1 MLTLIKNAR
10 IVAPEDRG
18 VKDILIAGEKIEAIR
33 DSIDPV
39 PGITDVIDASG
50 YSITPGL
57 IDQHIHITG
66 AGGKNGFVSM
76 TPGISAAE
84 LVSCGTT
91 TVVGL
96 LGTDGVIRS
105 LESLYAKVRSL
116 EQENLTAYMLTGYFG
131 LDQVTLTGGISR
143 DMIFIDK
150 VLGCKTAISDARSSF
165 PTVTDLLR
173 LLREV
178 YVGGL
183 TAGKKGILHIH
194 LGALETRMKVLFE
207 LVKEHEFPIK
217 YISPTHCGR
226 TKPLF
231 EEAIEFAKMGG
242 MIDISTGG
250 TKYDAPHRQVLY
262 ALEKG
267 VPIENMT
274 FSSDGNAG
282 MARKKDNG
290 VIELYKAPIHLN
302 LQEVI
307 ALIKEGGLPPADAFK
322 LITVNPARNL
332 SLPHKGR
339 IAEGCDAD
347 FCFFDDTYKLTHVLS
362 RGHIMMENSK
372 IL

>member
-1 MLTLIKNAR
+1 MLKLIKNAR
-10 IVAPEDRG
+10 IVAPEDMG
-18 VKDILIAGEKIEAIR
+18 VKDILIAGEKTEAIR
-33 DSIDPV
+33 DSIEPV
-39 PGITDVIDASG
+39 AGITEVIDASG
-50 YSITPGL
+50 YNVTPGL
-57 IDQHIHITG
+57 IDQHVHITG

-84 LVSCGTT
+84 LISCGTT

-96 LGTDGVIRS
+96 LGTDGVIRN

-131 LDQVTLTGGISR
+131 LDQVTLTGSISR

-165 PTVTDLLR
+165 PTSTDLLR

-194 LGALETRMKVLFE
+194 LGALETRMRILFD
-207 LVKEHEFPIK
+207 LVKKFEFPIE

-262 ALEKG
+262 ALENG
-267 VPIENMT
+267 VPVDNMT

-282 MARKKDNG
+282 MAKKTQEGNL
-290 VIELYKAPIHLN
+290 ELYKAPIHLN

-307 ALIKEGGLPPADAFK
+307 ALIKEGGLSPADAFK
-322 LITVNPARNL
+322 LITANPAKNL

-347 FCFFDDTYKLTHVLS
+347 FCFFDDNYQLTHVFA
-362 RGHIMMENSK
+362 RGKAMMKDTK